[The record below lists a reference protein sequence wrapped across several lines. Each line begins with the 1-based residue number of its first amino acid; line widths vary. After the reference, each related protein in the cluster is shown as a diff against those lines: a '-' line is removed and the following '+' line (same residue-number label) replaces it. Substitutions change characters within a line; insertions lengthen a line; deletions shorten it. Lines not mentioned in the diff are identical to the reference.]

1 MTDVIIIGGG
11 PAGVSAA
18 LTAMH
23 RGKTALIVSSPPED
37 SPLWKAEHIDNY
49 PGLPGVTGREL
60 LQKLLLHAEGSGAK
74 IMRGRVLSVLPMGG
88 AFGVSV
94 GSDFVQG
101 RAVVIAS
108 GLSRAKPYPGEAE
121 FLGAGVSYCATCDGA
136 FFRGREVAVVGGG
149 DTACED
155 ALFLAGLCSK
165 VHLIHRRDSLRAV
178 QVLQDKVLSHE
189 KIQMHW
195 NSRVAEVLGE
205 KMVSGLRLQDGA
217 ELPVSG
223 VFVAVGLT
231 PQTALADG
239 QLPLAGGYIRTDEAM
254 DTGVPGVFAAGDLR
268 EKPLRQVITA
278 VADGAVA
285 AVSAQRYIQ
294 AGVIAQ
300 H

>member
-108 GLSRAKPYPGEAE
+108 GRSRAKPYPGEAE
-121 FLGAGVSYCATCDGA
+121 FLGAGVSYCATCDGMLY
-136 FFRGREVAVVGGG
+136 RGKPVVVVGRSN
-149 DTACED
+149 D
-155 ALFLAGLCSK
+155 APREAAYLKELGCQVVYVAARRSE
-165 VHLIHRRDSLRAV
+165 HLDPVIPFVQANRLEVEGEQTVTGLRADGSFLPCSGIFILREAV
-178 QVLQDKVLSHE
+178 APTDLLPGLE
-189 KIQMHW
+189 TENGAI
-195 NSRVAEVLGE
+195 RVDRRMAT
-205 KMVSGLRLQDGA
+205 S
-217 ELPVSG
+217 
-223 VFVAVGLT
+223 
-231 PQTALADG
+231 
-239 QLPLAGGYIRTDEAM
+239 I
-254 DTGVPGVFAAGDLR
+254 PGVFAAGDCTG
-268 EKPLRQVITA
+268 EPLQVSKAVGEGLTA
-278 VADGAVA
+278 ALSA
-285 AVSAQRYIQ
+285 AEYLDQLPKKDTAK
-294 AGVIAQ
+294 
-300 H
+300 

>member
-121 FLGAGVSYCATCDGA
+121 FLGAGVSYCATCDGMLY
-136 FFRGREVAVVGGG
+136 RGKKVAVIGLSADAPEEAEFLRSIG
-149 DTACED
+149 CEVEFFD
-155 ALFLAGLCSK
+155 AARAKKYEIRGSQR
-165 VHLIHRRDSLRAV
+165 VEALIADGTEYAVECVFILRAGV
-178 QVLQDKVLSHE
+178 APGSLVPGLELEGPHIKV
-189 KIQMHW
+189 
-195 NSRVAEVLGE
+195 N
-205 KMVSGLRLQDGA
+205 
-217 ELPVSG
+217 
-223 VFVAVGLT
+223 
-231 PQTALADG
+231 ADM
-239 QLPLAGGYIRTDEAM
+239 ATS
-254 DTGVPGVFAAGDLR
+254 VPGVFAAGDCVGA
-268 EKPLRQVITA
+268 PYQVGKA
-278 VADGAVA
+278 VGEGNIAGISA
-285 AVSAQRYIQ
+285 AKYVENT
-294 AGVIAQ
+294 
-300 H
+300 HEEE